1 MLKDR
6 GYGKYIV
13 LYSILAFY
21 NYSYGK
27 TPSFGNN
34 GFHQELVEYY
44 TIYFILLLCVFRK
57 SSLMLNVSAALIKLF
72 FIEVAR
78 QN

>member
-27 TPSFGNN
+27 T
-34 GFHQELVEYY
+34 HQELVEYY
-44 TIYFILLLCVFRK
+44 TIYFILLYREA
-57 SSLMLNVSAALIKLF
+57 SSLSF
-72 FIEVAR
+72 FDFYEKEF
-78 QN
+78 N

>member
-6 GYGKYIV
+6 SYGKYIV

-27 TPSFGNN
+27 T
-34 GFHQELVEYY
+34 HQDLVEYY
-44 TIYFILLLCVFRK
+44 TIYFILLCVFLK